1 MASHS
6 SILAWRIPWTREPGG
21 CKESD
26 ATEHTAHAV
35 PGASVNHPF
44 QRHLFQHSTHLG
56 KKGQHRPRWTGGR
69 GLAGAGGGGGGAQ
82 SHQLLRTQ
90 GGPSSNRGHLATDP
104 TSTPTLLVSPPH
116 VSSPASSVPG
126 HTLAV
131 LSPDVIKHGASAMAQ
146 WERIHLQCKRQV

>member
-6 SILAWRIPWTREPGG
+6 SILAWRIPWTGEPGG

-26 ATEHTAHAV
+26 ATEHTAHTV
-35 PGASVNHPF
+35 PGAVLSAGVNHPF
-44 QRHLFQHSTHLG
+44 QHHLFQHSTHLG

-69 GLAGAGGGGGGAQ
+69 GVGGGVGHKAT
-82 SHQLLRTQ
+82 SC
-90 GGPSSNRGHLATDP
+90 RGHRVVQAQTEAIWPLTP
-104 TSTPTLLVSPPH
+104 TSTSTLLVSPPQ

-126 HTLAV
+126 RTLAV
-131 LSPDVIKHGASAMAQ
+131 LSPDAIKHGASLMAQ